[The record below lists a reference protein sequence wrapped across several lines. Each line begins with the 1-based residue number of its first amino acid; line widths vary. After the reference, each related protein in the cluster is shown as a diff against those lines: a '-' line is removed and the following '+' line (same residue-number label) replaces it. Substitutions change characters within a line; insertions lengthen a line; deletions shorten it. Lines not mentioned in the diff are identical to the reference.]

1 MPPGREPRGQVCRVA
16 AAPLFPSSL
25 SDYKKEP
32 PEFVRL
38 EGGSFF
44 ARVTLRFRD
53 DWIACAITMT
63 KDGSAASAAYV
74 STAAC
79 HKVQSTFIKG
89 TISFL

>member
-1 MPPGREPRGQVCRVA
+1 MACRVA
-16 AAPLFPSSL
+16 AAPLFSSL
-25 SDYKKEP
+25 LSTYEKEP
-32 PEFVRL
+32 PEFVTL

-44 ARVTLRFRD
+44 ARVTLRLRND
-53 DWIACAITMT
+53 RIACAIAMT

-79 HKVQSTFIKG
+79 HKAHSTFIKG